1 MRNILLLVST
11 NNKEFNSSLTEIIE
25 ETWAKDIIDG
35 KYPNISFYIYTAM
48 DEDMRETS
56 RHKTLG
62 YIDDKCNSVF
72 VPTGDSII
80 DSYNKTMC
88 TLKTLHNKVN
98 KADYIFKTTINT
110 YVNVSLLNTLVQNLP
125 ENDERIFC
133 GTIIS
138 SPNYIA
144 PYSYCVFAK
153 GDGILMPVKYY
164 KDILSDLKMKAL
176 VTKNDKVVSSEEIKL
191 NKKKIDDT
199 AFGCIIDTYLLNNE
213 KNHVEY
219 YQDWGAKNFRD
230 VDMNNI
236 HKQLTIMMGDNYDVC
251 VKIKNMKLADMLVK
265 SGIEKYG
272 NDISEIVSYMNDK
285 ETPVITRAI
294 NEEHTEF
301 KKYTYDEFMNF
312 LANETDVPYVFDSNG
327 NSIVPEQKPT
337 SNTYI
342 IDGYNLS
349 FDQFYN
355 IPHRELTIETHYT
368 HRDVFNS
375 SLVDS

>member
-1 MRNILLLVST
+1 MVST
-11 NNKEFNSSLTEIIE
+11 NNEEFNSSLTEIIE

-88 TLKTLHNKVN
+88 TLKTLHNKVD

-213 KNHVEY
+213 KNHTEY

-230 VDMNNI
+230 VDMKNI

-265 SGIEKYG
+265 SGIKKYG

-285 ETPVITRAI
+285 ETPIITRAI

-355 IPHRELTIETHYT
+355 IPHRELTVETHYK
-368 HRDVFNS
+368 HNDAFNS
-375 SLVDS
+375 SLIDS